1 MPSRDLMIDTAD
13 GRCPATLFLPDTRPE
28 DPETG
33 VILYMDAFGPRPA
46 LVEMAERIANAG
58 HLVLLPDLFY
68 RHGEYGPF
76 DVKTAFSHEETAKQ
90 IKGMMG
96 DTTQAMT
103 QSDSRA
109 FIDVLA
115 KEGAQS
121 IGTVGYCMG
130 GGRAINAAAAYPDE
144 IKAAASFHG
153 GGLAS
158 DAEDSPHRKADKL
171 KARIYVGSAG
181 VDNSFPPEQ
190 SARLEQA
197 FRSAEVDYAIE
208 NYVGMKHGWTVPDLS
223 VYDAVGAER
232 HWRRLLTLF
241 SETLGSGSSAQQQ
254 PIA

>member
-1 MPSRDLMIDTAD
+1 M
-13 GRCPATLFLPDTRPE
+13 LFR
-28 DPETG
+28 
-33 VILYMDAFGPRPA
+33 
-46 LVEMAERIANAG
+46 
-58 HLVLLPDLFY
+58 
-68 RHGEYGPF
+68 
-76 DVKTAFSHEETAKQ
+76 S
-90 IKGMMG
+90 

-103 QSDSRA
+103 ESDSRA

-115 KEGAQS
+115 KEGAQA

-130 GGRAINAAAAYPDE
+130 GGRAINAAAAYPDA
-144 IKAAASFHG
+144 IQAAASFHG

-158 DAEDSPHRKADKL
+158 EAEDSPHRNAEKL

-223 VYDAVGAER
+223 VYNAVGAER